1 MRQVFRNV
9 TDNNL
14 NIGAMHVE
22 LYGTTSGKDFITRSF
37 QANFGPESNW
47 PEIGTLA

>member
-1 MRQVFRNV
+1 
-9 TDNNL
+9 
-14 NIGAMHVE
+14 MHVE
-22 LYGTTSGKDFITRSF
+22 FYGTTSGKDFITRSF